1 MNSECPI
8 CLEDKEL
15 CITGCNHKFCYDCL
29 HKWLEINQDC
39 PNCRE
44 KIENFKYE
52 DEINRIVYIND
63 IADLNLNMDELRTIL
78 RNTQQYRVLN
88 RQILIL
94 LSLIS
99 FTSILFMSSTV
110 YLSINCR
117 YL

>member
-1 MNSECPI
+1 MVYVKLNAN
-8 CLEDKEL
+8 
-15 CITGCNHKFCYDCL
+15 NHFCYECL

-63 IADLNLNMDELRTIL
+63 IADLNLNMGELRTIL

-88 RQILIL
+88 RRILIV